1 MKLVCLFYRVSLFT
15 LYGNRFICMHQ
26 CWNLCHFCWNLSAS
40 VVFWCYKAYK
50 IGKYFIYPEGKIF
63 GVHIRYVKIRR
74 VMATEWFTIKQSG
87 KQKHFTK
94 ERNTLIMNMSRA
106 APFDLLPLIL
116 ISPTGA
122 LEKEMATP
130 LPYSCL
136 ENFMDRGA

>member
-94 ERNTLIMNMSRA
+94 ERNTLIMNMPWRA
-106 APFDLLPLIL
+106 PLDLRHPNL
-116 ISPTGA
+116 ISPKRA
-122 LEKEMATP
+122 LEKKMATFSSI
-130 LPYSCL
+130 L
-136 ENFMDRGA
+136 A